1 MESSSTLTLTMDVEF
16 FVAWRKR
23 VGLTQQQLA
32 DKLGVNLSAVK
43 KWEGGVRK
51 LPPYIGLVMAA
62 IEAGLEPVGGDYMR
76 AFEGED
82 PA

>member
-1 MESSSTLTLTMDVEF
+1 MTVTMDVEF

-43 KWEGGVRK
+43 KWEGGARK

-62 IEAGLEPVGGDYMR
+62 IEAGLAPVGASHMRLVEGDET
-76 AFEGED
+76 A
-82 PA
+82 

>member
-1 MESSSTLTLTMDVEF
+1 MESSSTVTLTMDVEF

-23 VGLTQQQLA
+23 VGLTQQQFA

-43 KWEGGVRK
+43 KWEGGARK

-62 IEAGLEPVGGDYMR
+62 IEAGLAPVGSDHMHPT
-76 AFEGED
+76 ADET
-82 PA
+82 